1 MLAAASELVWNLVL
15 PDERATLKLARDL
28 SLSLKA
34 GDLVTLAGDL
44 GAGKSTLARAI
55 IRTLA
60 GDAQLEVPSPTY
72 TLLQT
77 YELDRLPVVHA
88 DFYRVRSADE
98 LEEIGWEEAADD
110 ALALVE
116 WPDRA
121 GSTLAADRLEI
132 VLTLAPDLGPEARRA
147 RLAGLGAFAPRLK
160 RMREIR
166 TFLDGAGWGEAERA
180 PLAGDASSRRYER
193 LADRGRHA
201 VLMDAPTRPDGP
213 PVRNGL
219 PYSRIAHLAEDVTPF
234 LAMARAL
241 RERGLSAPEVIAADL
256 SLGLLIIEDLGDGK
270 VVEGDPPAP
279 VLERYQTAVEML
291 AALHSLTLPDR
302 LPVAPRIEYQLPRYD
317 IDAFLIEAELLLDWY
332 LPFHGVVLPPGAR
345 GDFVTLWRE
354 ALGTAMAG
362 PKTWVLRDLHSPN
375 LLWLAERKGVARL
388 GLLDFQ
394 DAVIGPP
401 AYDVVS
407 LAQDAR
413 IDVSEDT
420 ELAVLRHYVT
430 LRRGLD
436 ASFDV
441 SHFARAYATFG
452 AQRNT
457 KILGIFARL
466 NKRDGKPQYLAHLPR
481 VARYLK
487 RCLAHASLAPL
498 AKWYAAHVPLDY
510 KPVVHLPP
518 SMPGTE

>member
-1 MLAAASELVWNLVL
+1 M
-15 PDERATLKLARDL
+15 
-28 SLSLKA
+28 
-34 GDLVTLAGDL
+34 
-44 GAGKSTLARAI
+44 
-55 IRTLA
+55 
-60 GDAQLEVPSPTY
+60 PT
-72 TLLQT
+72 
-77 YELDRLPVVHA
+77 
-88 DFYRVRSADE
+88 
-98 LEEIGWEEAADD
+98 
-110 ALALVE
+110 
-116 WPDRA
+116 
-121 GSTLAADRLEI
+121 
-132 VLTLAPDLGPEARRA
+132 
-147 RLAGLGAFAPRLK
+147 
-160 RMREIR
+160 
-166 TFLDGAGWGEAERA
+166 RA

-193 LADRGRHA
+193 LTDGDRRA
-201 VLMDAPTRPDGP
+201 LLMDAPARPDGP
-213 PVRNGL
+213 PVRGGL

-270 VVEGDPPAP
+270 VVEGDPPVP
-279 VLERYQTAVEML
+279 VLERYHTAVELL
-291 AALHSLTLPDR
+291 AALHSLSLPDR
-302 LPVAPRIEYQLPRYD
+302 LPVAPRIEHQLPRYD

-354 ALGTAMAG
+354 ALSAATAG
-362 PKTWVLRDLHSPN
+362 PKTWVLRDVHSPN
-375 LLWLAERKGVARL
+375 LIWLEERSGVARL
-388 GLLDFQ
+388 GLIDFQ
-394 DAVIGPP
+394 DAVMGPP

-413 IDVSEDT
+413 IDVTEDT
-420 ELAVLRHYVT
+420 ELAILKHYVT

-436 ASFDV
+436 PKFDV
-441 SHFARAYATFG
+441 THFARAYATLG

-510 KPVVHLPP
+510 KAVDNGPP
-518 SMPGTE
+518 SIARMD